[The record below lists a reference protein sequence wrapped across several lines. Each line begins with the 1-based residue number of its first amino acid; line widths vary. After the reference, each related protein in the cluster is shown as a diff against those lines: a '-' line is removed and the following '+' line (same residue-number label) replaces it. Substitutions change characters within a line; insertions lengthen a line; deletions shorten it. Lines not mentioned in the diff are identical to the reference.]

1 MSKDT
6 VVFEGINEQQMT
18 NREIL
23 ETIYN
28 ALQERNYNAID
39 QMVGYLTS
47 GDPSYITSH
56 NNARHLILKV
66 DRDDLLEEI
75 LTSYLELRRSNL
87 KLGLDVE
94 IRPPSALP
102 SDELDITAQ
111 GVTTIDRVGIRK
123 DAGKVMDYVREYD
136 CDTVVMGLPIDLD
149 GSDSVQTEKVREFR
163 TMLENKMR
171 SSGMADVKVE
181 WQDER
186 FTTVIAERVL
196 MEANK

>member
-1 MSKDT
+1 M
-6 VVFEGINEQQMT
+6 
-18 NREIL
+18 R
-23 ETIYN
+23 
-28 ALQERNYNAID
+28 
-39 QMVGYLTS
+39 
-47 GDPSYITSH
+47 
-56 NNARHLILKV
+56 
-66 DRDDLLEEI
+66 
-75 LTSYLELRRSNL
+75 
-87 KLGLDVE
+87 KLGLDVGDKT
-94 IRPPSALP
+94 IGVAV

-136 CDTVVMGLPIDLD
+136 CDTVVMGLPINLD

-171 SSGMADVKVE
+171 SSGMVDVKVE

-196 MEANK
+196 MEANMKLKSRKEFVDKQAAIIILQSYMDRVKNGK

>member
-1 MSKDT
+1 M
-6 VVFEGINEQQMT
+6 
-18 NREIL
+18 R
-23 ETIYN
+23 
-28 ALQERNYNAID
+28 
-39 QMVGYLTS
+39 
-47 GDPSYITSH
+47 
-56 NNARHLILKV
+56 
-66 DRDDLLEEI
+66 
-75 LTSYLELRRSNL
+75 
-87 KLGLDVE
+87 KLGLDVGDKT
-94 IRPPSALP
+94 IGVAV

-136 CDTVVMGLPIDLD
+136 CDTVVMGLPINLD

-163 TMLENKMR
+163 TMLENKMC

-196 MEANK
+196 MEANMKRKSRKEVVDKQAAIIILQSYMDRVKNGK

>member
-1 MSKDT
+1 M
-6 VVFEGINEQQMT
+6 
-18 NREIL
+18 R
-23 ETIYN
+23 
-28 ALQERNYNAID
+28 
-39 QMVGYLTS
+39 
-47 GDPSYITSH
+47 
-56 NNARHLILKV
+56 
-66 DRDDLLEEI
+66 
-75 LTSYLELRRSNL
+75 
-87 KLGLDVE
+87 KLGLDVGDKT
-94 IRPPSALP
+94 IGVAV

-136 CDTVVMGLPIDLD
+136 CDTVVMGLPINLD

-196 MEANK
+196 TEANMKRKSRKEVVDKQAAIIILQSYMDRVKNGK

>member
-1 MSKDT
+1 M
-6 VVFEGINEQQMT
+6 
-18 NREIL
+18 R
-23 ETIYN
+23 
-28 ALQERNYNAID
+28 
-39 QMVGYLTS
+39 
-47 GDPSYITSH
+47 
-56 NNARHLILKV
+56 
-66 DRDDLLEEI
+66 
-75 LTSYLELRRSNL
+75 
-87 KLGLDVE
+87 KLGLDVGDKT
-94 IRPPSALP
+94 IGVSV

-136 CDTVVMGLPIDLD
+136 CDTVVMGLPINLD

-196 MEANK
+196 MEANMKRKSRKEVVDKQAAIIILQSYMDRVKNGK

>member
-1 MSKDT
+1 M
-6 VVFEGINEQQMT
+6 
-18 NREIL
+18 R
-23 ETIYN
+23 
-28 ALQERNYNAID
+28 
-39 QMVGYLTS
+39 
-47 GDPSYITSH
+47 
-56 NNARHLILKV
+56 
-66 DRDDLLEEI
+66 
-75 LTSYLELRRSNL
+75 
-87 KLGLDVE
+87 KLGLDVGDKT
-94 IRPPSALP
+94 IGVAV

-136 CDTVVMGLPIDLD
+136 CDTVVMGLPINLD

-196 MEANK
+196 MEANMKRKSRKEVVDKQAAMNILQSYMDRVKNGK

>member
-1 MSKDT
+1 M
-6 VVFEGINEQQMT
+6 
-18 NREIL
+18 R
-23 ETIYN
+23 
-28 ALQERNYNAID
+28 
-39 QMVGYLTS
+39 
-47 GDPSYITSH
+47 
-56 NNARHLILKV
+56 
-66 DRDDLLEEI
+66 
-75 LTSYLELRRSNL
+75 
-87 KLGLDVE
+87 KLGLDVGDKT
-94 IRPPSALP
+94 IGVAV

-136 CDTVVMGLPIDLD
+136 CDTVVMGLPINLD

-171 SSGMADVKVE
+171 SAGMADVKVE

-196 MEANK
+196 MEANMKRKSRKEVVDKQAAIIILQSYMDRVKNGK

>member
-1 MSKDT
+1 M
-6 VVFEGINEQQMT
+6 
-18 NREIL
+18 R
-23 ETIYN
+23 
-28 ALQERNYNAID
+28 
-39 QMVGYLTS
+39 
-47 GDPSYITSH
+47 
-56 NNARHLILKV
+56 
-66 DRDDLLEEI
+66 
-75 LTSYLELRRSNL
+75 
-87 KLGLDVE
+87 KLGLDVGDKN
-94 IRPPSALP
+94 IGVAV

-136 CDTVVMGLPIDLD
+136 CDTVVMGLPINLD

-196 MEANK
+196 MEANMKRKSRKEVVDKQAAIIILQSYMDRVKNGK

>member
-1 MSKDT
+1 M
-6 VVFEGINEQQMT
+6 
-18 NREIL
+18 R
-23 ETIYN
+23 
-28 ALQERNYNAID
+28 
-39 QMVGYLTS
+39 
-47 GDPSYITSH
+47 
-56 NNARHLILKV
+56 
-66 DRDDLLEEI
+66 
-75 LTSYLELRRSNL
+75 
-87 KLGLDVE
+87 KLGLDVGDKT
-94 IRPPSALP
+94 IGVAV

-136 CDTVVMGLPIDLD
+136 CDTVVMGLPINLD

-196 MEANK
+196 MEANMKRKSRKEVVDKQAAIIILQSYMDRVKNGKQSQKS

>member
-1 MSKDT
+1 M
-6 VVFEGINEQQMT
+6 
-18 NREIL
+18 R
-23 ETIYN
+23 
-28 ALQERNYNAID
+28 
-39 QMVGYLTS
+39 
-47 GDPSYITSH
+47 
-56 NNARHLILKV
+56 
-66 DRDDLLEEI
+66 
-75 LTSYLELRRSNL
+75 
-87 KLGLDVE
+87 KLGLDVGDKT
-94 IRPPSALP
+94 IGVAV

-136 CDTVVMGLPIDLD
+136 CDTVVMGLPINLD
-149 GSDSVQTEKVREFR
+149 GSNSVQTEKVREFR

-196 MEANK
+196 MEANMKRKSRKEVVDKQAAIIILQSYMDRVKNGK

>member
-1 MSKDT
+1 M
-6 VVFEGINEQQMT
+6 
-18 NREIL
+18 R
-23 ETIYN
+23 
-28 ALQERNYNAID
+28 
-39 QMVGYLTS
+39 
-47 GDPSYITSH
+47 
-56 NNARHLILKV
+56 
-66 DRDDLLEEI
+66 
-75 LTSYLELRRSNL
+75 
-87 KLGLDVE
+87 KLGLDVGDKT
-94 IRPPSALP
+94 IGVAV

-136 CDTVVMGLPIDLD
+136 CDTVVMGLPINLD
-149 GSDSVQTEKVREFR
+149 GSDSVQTEKIREFR

-196 MEANK
+196 MEANMKRKSRKEVVDKQAAIIILQSYMDRVKNGK

>member
-1 MSKDT
+1 M
-6 VVFEGINEQQMT
+6 
-18 NREIL
+18 R
-23 ETIYN
+23 
-28 ALQERNYNAID
+28 
-39 QMVGYLTS
+39 
-47 GDPSYITSH
+47 
-56 NNARHLILKV
+56 
-66 DRDDLLEEI
+66 
-75 LTSYLELRRSNL
+75 
-87 KLGLDVE
+87 KLGLDVGDKT
-94 IRPPSALP
+94 IGVAV

-136 CDTVVMGLPIDLD
+136 CDTVVMGLPVNLD

-196 MEANK
+196 MEANMKRKSRKEVVDKQAAIIILQSYMDRVKNGK